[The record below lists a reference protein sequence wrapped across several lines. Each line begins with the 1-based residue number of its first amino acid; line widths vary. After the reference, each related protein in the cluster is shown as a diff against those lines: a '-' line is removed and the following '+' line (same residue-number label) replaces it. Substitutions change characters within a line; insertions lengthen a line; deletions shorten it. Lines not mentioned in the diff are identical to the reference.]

1 MRGSS
6 CIPAPAISTA
16 PSSTRSSPIAGRASQ
31 ASAAWRARASCIA
44 STRTRAASSS
54 SPRPTRP
61 IARSSEQFADHG
73 REGELERGYL
83 ALVWGAPPRPH
94 GTIDAPIGRHKTSR
108 TKMAIVP
115 VARGGREAVTHYQV
129 VATFGHGPEPIASL
143 LECTLG
149 DRADPSGA
157 RASCLDRHARLSAI
171 RSTARASSPSSASF
185 PSRCRRSSPASTARR
200 CTPHQLS
207 FVHPVVGHLTG
218 I

>member
-1 MRGSS
+1 MRTMPSSSSTSHRGSS

-31 ASAAWRARASCIA
+31 ASAAWRARASCIV
-44 STRTRAASSS
+44 STRTRAAFSS

-61 IARSSEQFADHG
+61 IARSREQFADHG

-108 TKMAIVP
+108 TKMAIIP

-143 LECTLG
+143 LECTLETG
-149 DRADPSGA
+149 RTHQVRVHLASIGTPLDRRSGLRPGLQVQAPQASRADAGE
-157 RASCLDRHARLSAI
+157 
-171 RSTARASSPSSASF
+171 
-185 PSRCRRSSPASTARR
+185 ARR
-200 CTPHQLS
+200 LQPPGAARRIS
-207 FVHPVVGHLTG
+207 
-218 I
+218 